1 MDILYKVGIVVGIIV
16 VYAFATLGLAAVI
29 TFSQDGPSDATG
41 FFGWLIGLV
50 AFVVLAVFTLE
61 KFGLWRG

>member
-1 MDILYKVGIVVGIIV
+1 MEVLYKVGIVVGIIV

-29 TFSQDGPSDATG
+29 TFGQDDPEATG